1 MKEGL
6 YVNVKNGR
14 EVKFNAV
21 MLKHLANSM
30 GDWLPMEAIDETP
43 IPKEVKEIVATKI
56 EYNEDKQD
64 PLFTTSLRDLRD
76 IGDMLTVEQLNLLLT
91 DERKS
96 VVAFAEKELQK
107 RLVD

>member
-14 EVKFNAV
+14 EVRFNSV

-30 GDWLPMEAIDETP
+30 GDWLPLEAIDETP

-56 EYNEDKQD
+56 EYNEDKKD
-64 PLFTTSLRDLRD
+64 PLFTTSLRDIKD
-76 IGDMLTVEQLNLLLT
+76 IGDMLTIEQLNLLLT

-96 VVAFAEKELQK
+96 VVKFAEAELQK